1 MEFRMFYM
9 PPGSMMQLIDGRVL
23 HKDHKTNQWRDNMG
37 VPISEQQLQFMMQ
50 FPSFSD
56 DPSNGDTSNLTF
68 QFNADFDDI
77 GVTLASTTTSNAN
90 RILSIGRSLLP
101 QTLRLD
107 FAAGGTYAA
116 GAGTTL
122 SAFKNDVGIT
132 AIGITRTAPSSLQLG
147 GFNDGDQLSFSII
160 VPTGNTLDF
169 NATVVGVPGIPP
181 EKNLDTFRVFTN
193 F

>member
-1 MEFRMFYM
+1 
-9 PPGSMMQLIDGRVL
+9 
-23 HKDHKTNQWRDNMG
+23 MG
-37 VPISEQQLQFMMQ
+37 VPITEQQLQFMMQ

-68 QFNADFDDI
+68 QFNADFNDI

-90 RILSIGRSLLP
+90 RTITIGRSLLP

-107 FAAGGTYAA
+107 FAAGGTYLA

-132 AIGITRTAPSSLQLG
+132 AIGITSVAPSSLQLG
-147 GFNDGDQLSFSII
+147 GFNDGDQLRFSII

>member
-1 MEFRMFYM
+1 MFYM

-56 DPSNGDTSNLTF
+56 DPSNGDTSNLIF

-77 GVTLASTTTSNAN
+77 GVTLASTSTFNAN
-90 RILSIGRSLLP
+90 RTLSIGESLVP
-101 QTLRLD
+101 QTLRVD
-107 FAAGGTYAA
+107 FAAGGTYLAN
-116 GAGTTL
+116 AGTTL
-122 SAFKNDVGIT
+122 TAYKNDVGIT
-132 AIGITRTAPSSLQLG
+132 AIGITKTAPSSLVLG
-147 GFNDGDQLSFSII
+147 GFNNGDVLKFSMF

-169 NATVVGVPGIPP
+169 NATVVGTPGIPP